1 MERTLSDAVRAVAT
15 NVQRERARAGW
26 SISELGRRAN
36 VAKSTL
42 SQLEAGSGNPS
53 VETLWALATALGIP
67 FARLVE
73 PATSRVTVVRAGE
86 GQAYASGAGGYLA
99 TLLATAAPD
108 SRCDLYRLEVAEG
121 ARRESDPHP
130 QGTVEHLLLCSGSAL
145 IGPAD
150 DPVLLGPGDFIS
162 YRGDAPHVFEGRP
175 GGALAMLVSEQ
186 R

>member
-1 MERTLSDAVRAVAT
+1 MSDPVQAVAIGL
-15 NVQRERARAGW
+15 QRERARVGW
-26 SISELGRRAN
+26 SMGELARRAG

-67 FARLVE
+67 FSRLVDPE
-73 PATSRVTVVRAGE
+73 PVQVTVLRARE
-86 GQAYASGAGGYLA
+86 GVAYASEAGGYLA
-99 TLLATAAPD
+99 TLLSNAPPG
-108 SRCDLYRLEVAEG
+108 SRRDIYRLEVAEG

-130 QGTVEHLLLCSGSAL
+130 GGTTEHVLLCSGSAL

-150 DPVLLGPGDFIS
+150 RPVELQAGDFIS
-162 YRGDAPHVFEGRP
+162 YPGDAPHVFEGGP
-175 GGALAMLVSEQ
+175 GGALAVLVSEQ

>member
-1 MERTLSDAVRAVAT
+1 MSDAVRAVAA
-15 NVQRERARAGW
+15 NLQRERARAGW

-99 TLLATAAPD
+99 TLLATAAQD

-150 DPVLLGPGDFIS
+150 APVLLGPGDFIS